1 MKTCPK
7 CNRTFPDEGQK
18 FCTFDGGLLIAPQTF
33 DPNATIRATSIDLN
47 AASERP
53 TSRDLP
59 DPNATIA
66 ENYPATVALPRNTGP
81 TGRPTTTNADTAD
94 FNRPAAPPPPPPV
107 TPPPPVEQVVPP
119 PAAATIVEHVAP
131 PPPPPPVAPPPP
143 PVVPPPPVEQVAPP
157 PPPEPRPSAPISTA
171 AVPVVPAVTT
181 GPVVEPQ
188 APSAPL
194 PPPVTKKKSKAP
206 WIIAGVLIFLLL
218 SGGVLAAAFFLVV
231 KPKLDQMAAERGANE
246 NRPVITTNTNTNTA
260 TPEPTVEQ
268 PSPSPS
274 PTDSFVPPPNTV
286 QFTNTKDGLQ
296 GALADHYFDF
306 SFYYP
311 NSWTRVQKASTQN
324 FVQVERKLPPDL
336 TQENFVVGSYPS
348 TGTFVGDLPSY
359 QKRVEEFSASLAKA
373 FPEYH
378 KVSEGPTKVNS
389 MDGYE
394 FRWEGLSKVPDHG
407 DVHLW
412 GRVIFVPTG
421 KEGDTTGA
429 ILSMFTTSLAPE
441 LSSVEDVGTKGE
453 APVILESFRFGK
465 K

>member
-81 TGRPTTTNADTAD
+81 TGQPTTMSADTAD
-94 FNRPAAPPPPPPV
+94 FSRPAAPPPPPS
-107 TPPPPVEQVVPP
+107 
-119 PAAATIVEHVAP
+119 AP
-131 PPPPPPVAPPPP
+131 PPPPPPVEQAAPATPSPAPPPP
-143 PVVPPPPVEQVAPP
+143 AAAPPVAP
-157 PPPEPRPSAPISTA
+157 TG
-171 AVPVVPAVTT
+171 TT
-181 GPVVEPQ
+181 GPVVQPQ

-194 PPPVTKKKSKAP
+194 PPPVAKKKSKAP
-206 WIIAGVLIFLLL
+206 WIILGVLLFLLI
-218 SGGVLAAAFFLVV
+218 GGGALAAAFFFVV
-231 KPKLDQMAAERGANE
+231 KPRLDQMAAERGANE
-246 NRPVITTNTNTNTA
+246 NRPVVTTNTNTNTNTA
-260 TPEPTVEQ
+260 TPEPSVEQ

-286 QFTNTKDGLQ
+286 EFTSAKDGLPA
-296 GALADHYFDF
+296 ALADHYFEF

-311 NSWTRVQKASTQN
+311 NSWQRVQKPSTQN

-336 TQENFVVGSYPS
+336 TQENFVVGWYTSN
-348 TGTFVGDLPSY
+348 GTFVADLPSY
-359 QKRVEEFSASLAKA
+359 PKRVEEFSATLAKA
-373 FPEYH
+373 FPGYR

-389 MDGYE
+389 VDGYE
-394 FRWEGLSKVPDHG
+394 FRWEGLSKMPDRG

-429 ILSMFTTSLAPE
+429 TLSMFSTSLAPE

-453 APVILESFRFGK
+453 APVILDSFRFGK